1 VWTIPLRY
9 SPTGIVFHFTIR
21 CEILPDLA
29 GRFAASQMET
39 NLNRSGPAALRSLQH
54 REFRLLWS
62 GLIVSA
68 IGTWMQIVAQSLLV
82 LQLTHGSAFA
92 LGLVSLAQAFA
103 FFAFALVGGGFADRL
118 DRKRLL
124 LITQSLLMILALLM
138 GILTLTGTI
147 RVWMIVAIAFLSGT
161 ALSFDQ
167 PTRAALISSLV
178 PKEDLLNAI
187 SLQSAIFN
195 AASMLGPAL
204 AGFIIDLAG
213 LPANFFVNAVSFLPV
228 LAGLVSISPPKL
240 PRAASRPALLTQI
253 AEALATVK
261 RDPIL
266 PWLLLSYGILLFSG
280 PSLPLLL
287 PVLAI
292 HILHIGAST
301 LGLLFSAAGG
311 GAVLGA
317 LFLAS
322 LRDTTSK
329 SLVLFTAFA
338 IWTISL
344 ASVGLSRTILI
355 TFVALVALGMSQ
367 SVIGAITST
376 LLQTRVPH
384 EQRGRVMSL
393 NSLLIMGIRPLGD
406 FPAAMLI
413 SFRGAPFTAV
423 ASAVLV
429 GITALLFSLRRDV
442 FKAAQKL

>member
-1 VWTIPLRY
+1 
-9 SPTGIVFHFTIR
+9 
-21 CEILPDLA
+21 
-29 GRFAASQMET
+29 MET
-39 NLNRSGPAALRSLQH
+39 NLNRSGLAAFRSLQH
-54 REFRLLWS
+54 RDFRLLWS
-62 GLIVSA
+62 GLILSA
-68 IGTWMQIVAQSLLV
+68 VGTWMQIVAQSLLV

-92 LGLVSLAQAFA
+92 LGLVSLAQALA

-124 LITQSLLMILALLM
+124 LTTQSLLMTLALLM
-138 GILTLTGTI
+138 GILTITGVI
-147 RVWMIVAIAFLSGT
+147 RVWMIVTIAFFSGT

-213 LPANFFVNAVSFLPV
+213 LPANFFLNAVSFLPV
-228 LAGLVSISPPKL
+228 LIGLLLISPPKL
-240 PRAASRPALLTQI
+240 PAAKTRRTLITQVG
-253 AEALATVK
+253 EALATVK
-261 RDPIL
+261 RDAIL
-266 PWLLLSYGILLFSG
+266 PWLLLSYGILLFCG

-287 PVLAI
+287 PVLAV
-292 HILHIGAST
+292 HILHIGAQT
-301 LGLLFSAAGG
+301 LGLLFSAAGA

-322 LRDTTSK
+322 LRDTANK
-329 SLVLFTAFA
+329 SLILFTAFA
-338 IWTISL
+338 IWSVSL
-344 ASVGLSRTILI
+344 IFVGVSRALLI
-355 TFVALVALGMSQ
+355 TFVALVGLGMSQ
-367 SVIGAITST
+367 SVIGAMTST

-393 NSLLIMGIRPLGD
+393 NTLLIMGIRPLGD
-406 FPAAMLI
+406 FPAAVLI

-423 ASAVLV
+423 ASAGIV
-429 GITALLFSLRRDV
+429 GLAALFLSAKRAAL
-442 FKAAQKL
+442 KAAQDL

>member
-1 VWTIPLRY
+1 LRY
-9 SPTGIVFHFTIR
+9 SPTDIVFHPTI
-21 CEILPDLA
+21 LVKS
-29 GRFAASQMET
+29 AS
-39 NLNRSGPAALRSLQH
+39 NRLFGKGLLALRSLQH
-54 REFRLLWS
+54 REFRLLWT

-68 IGTWMQIVAQSLLV
+68 VGTWMQIVAQSLLV

-92 LGLVSLAQAFA
+92 LGLVSLAQSMA
-103 FFAFALVGGGFADRL
+103 FFLFALVGGGFADRF

-124 LITQSLLMILALLM
+124 LTTQTLLMTFALGM
-138 GILTLTGTI
+138 GILTMTGTI
-147 RVWMIVAIAFLSGT
+147 RVWMIVMIAFLSGT

-167 PTRAALISSLV
+167 PTRAALVSSLV

-195 AASMLGPAL
+195 GASTVGPAL
-204 AGFIIDLAG
+204 AGFIVARAG
-213 LPANFFVNAVSFLPV
+213 LSANFFLNSLSFVPV
-228 LAGLVSISPPKL
+228 LAGLTLISPPKL
-240 PRAASRPALLTQI
+240 PSTKTRPALVAQV

-261 RDPIL
+261 RDAIL
-266 PWLLLSYGILLFSG
+266 PWLLLSYGVLLFSG

-287 PVLAI
+287 PLLAV
-292 HILHIGAST
+292 HILHIGPGT

-322 LRDTTSK
+322 VPHTASK
-329 SLVLFTAFA
+329 GVILFTAFA
-338 IWTISL
+338 IWTTSL
-344 ASVGLSRTILI
+344 ISVGLSRTVVLS
-355 TFVALVALGMSQ
+355 FLSLVALGMSQ

-393 NSLLIMGIRPLGD
+393 NTLLIMGIRPLGD
-406 FPAAMLI
+406 FPASVLI

-423 ASAVLV
+423 GSAVLV
-429 GITALLFSLRRDV
+429 GLTALLFSRRRGSFD
-442 FKAAQKL
+442 AAPEHLSTLS